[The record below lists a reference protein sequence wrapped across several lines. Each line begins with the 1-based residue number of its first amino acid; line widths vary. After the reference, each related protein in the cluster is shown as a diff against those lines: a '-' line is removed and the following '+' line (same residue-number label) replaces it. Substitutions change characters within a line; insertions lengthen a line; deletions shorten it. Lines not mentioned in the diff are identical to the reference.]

1 MLTNISDNNSH
12 YNNQFLFRF
21 FLQEMYK
28 DSRVKVD
35 DLLNPEH
42 PTNVQFLKD
51 WAEKITPEIEKKI
64 VGEFESL
71 SLHISAFTV
80 ENPFESDFEFDFE
93 FSEDIWE
100 FASDLE
106 HYWIDFYT
114 KFKSAIPIYQLNNK
128 HYDISL
134 RFIIGKYLPGYNN
147 EDQSG
152 SKLNQKYMPDE
163 LTRSISYL
171 VERCNSY
178 IMDIL
183 KRQYIASNSAEG
195 SKNLYVEKIENI
207 IEQFDFPFATVQN
220 YEFNEGFSY
229 LRIVSNKKTDLSS
242 KLVTV
247 QISDESEDGTQLFK
261 TSLDNVKAC
270 LVDEGNSNFS
280 LDSKSTLNQ
289 IFSNSELYDKASS
302 DDYDFVNFGSSSNGV
317 VAFSRF
323 DSEEVKQVEENDTKL
338 SHNLSVKS
346 LGSGKYTCLLHRV
359 PRLDKQTGKTVVL
372 VRTTS
377 KPASEVAFLV
387 SLDDTLEVLAS
398 SITQRFKFANE
409 SDLDSQLTFAGHHII
424 KEFTYDNK
432 IQDVLTKYNTTVS
445 GASHGLHF
453 TIENSTL
460 VSAHETLNKN
470 KEIIVKGDLG
480 RAIESLTVTY
490 QGVERPIQIKSYPDL
505 LSVKSTTHT
514 NVWSDITS
522 LTLRGTFWSEE
533 LLNAQHQGYSLFGFK
548 VINTDTKEA
557 SSFFWNRQL
566 QKFVDL
572 DCKNELATLPEKRIH
587 NLEEVF
593 YCKKEIFTA
602 EKTAK

>member
-1 MLTNISDNNSH
+1 
-12 YNNQFLFRF
+12 
-21 FLQEMYK
+21 MYK

-42 PTNVQFLKD
+42 PKNVLFLKH
-51 WAEKITPEIEKKI
+51 WAEKITPEVEKKI
-64 VGEFESL
+64 ASEFESL
-71 SLHISAFTV
+71 SLHISTFTV

-93 FSEDIWE
+93 FSEEIWE
-100 FASDLE
+100 LASDLE
-106 HYWIDFYT
+106 NYWIDFYT
-114 KFKSAIPIYQLNNK
+114 KFKSAVPIYQLNNK

-147 EDQSG
+147 EDQSN
-152 SKLNQKYMPDE
+152 SKLNLKYMPDE
-163 LTRSISYL
+163 LTRSISYV

-183 KRQYIASNSAEG
+183 KRQYIASNSTEG

-229 LRIVSNKKTDLSS
+229 LRIVSSKKTDLNS

-247 QISDESEDGTQLFK
+247 QISDESEDGTQFFK

-270 LVDEGNSNFS
+270 LVDEGNSNFA

-289 IFSNSELYDKASS
+289 IFSNPELYDIASS
-302 DDYDFVNFGSSSNGV
+302 DEYDFVNFGSSSNGIV
-317 VAFSRF
+317 SFSRF
-323 DSEEVKQVEENDTKL
+323 DSEEVKQVDENDTKL
-338 SHNLSVKS
+338 TQNLTVKS
-346 LGSGKYTCLLHRV
+346 LGSGKYTCLIHRL
-359 PRLDKQTGKTVVL
+359 PRLDKQAGKTVAV

-387 SLDDTLEVLAS
+387 SLDDTLETLAS
-398 SITQRFKFANE
+398 NITQRFKFANDN
-409 SDLDSQLTFAGHHII
+409 DLDSQLTFAGHHII

-432 IQDVLTKYNTTVS
+432 IQDVIAKYGTALNGISQGLLFTV
-445 GASHGLHF
+445 
-453 TIENSTL
+453 ENSNL
-460 VSAHETLNKN
+460 ASAYETLNKN
-470 KEIIVKGDLG
+470 KEAIIKSNLG
-480 RAIESLTVTY
+480 RAVESLTVAY

-505 LSVKSTTHT
+505 VSVKSTTHA

-522 LTLRGTFWSEE
+522 LTLRGTFWSED

-566 QKFVDL
+566 QKYVDL
-572 DCKNELATLPEKRIH
+572 DCKNQLAGVPEKRVH
-587 NLEEVF
+587 NVEEVF
-593 YCKKEIFTA
+593 YCKKEIFSA